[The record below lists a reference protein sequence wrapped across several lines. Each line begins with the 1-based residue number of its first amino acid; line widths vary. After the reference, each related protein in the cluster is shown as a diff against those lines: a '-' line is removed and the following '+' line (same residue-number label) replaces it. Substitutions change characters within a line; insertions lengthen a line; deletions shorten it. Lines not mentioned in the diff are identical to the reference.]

1 MAPFGTDAFQPNPM
15 ARTLSTTLYS
25 STAETQ
31 EQSSSGMSKKK
42 EDRLT
47 FMKSDQ
53 FHRRGFKEVRNQVE
67 SAIQEQ
73 YQSPLVNDMKAS
85 NYLIERDGVKVY
97 LAKVCL
103 FWNMEYMI
111 PLRSLLDS
119 PISVLLSDRILDSAG
134 EWNEVSPWPMRPWNI
149 IRIANFTLP
158 MN

>member
-1 MAPFGTDAFQPNPM
+1 MKFTTTTILALASAAPFGTDAFQPNPM

-42 EDRLT
+42 EDRLA
-47 FMKSDQ
+47 FMKSEQ

-73 YQSPLVNDMKAS
+73 YQSPLVNNMKAS

-97 LAKVCL
+97 LAKVCVV
-103 FWNMEYMI
+103 WNM
-111 PLRSLLDS
+111 
-119 PISVLLSDRILDSAG
+119 
-134 EWNEVSPWPMRPWNI
+134 N
-149 IRIANFTLP
+149 T
-158 MN
+158 

>member
-1 MAPFGTDAFQPNPM
+1 MKFTTSTILALASAAPFGTDAFQPNPM

-25 STAETQ
+25 SSTAETQ

-42 EDRLT
+42 EDRLA
-47 FMKSDQ
+47 FMKSEQ

-97 LAKVCL
+97 LAKV
-103 FWNMEYMI
+103 
-111 PLRSLLDS
+111 
-119 PISVLLSDRILDSAG
+119 
-134 EWNEVSPWPMRPWNI
+134 
-149 IRIANFTLP
+149 
-158 MN
+158 